1 MKKNLSKKQLGAV
14 GLAAMM
20 AVQTPAMAAEV
31 TTSPEATV
39 QETTQEQ
46 QEETAESQAE
56 EVETVAQTAET
67 SLEAESETLTQ
78 AEVLE
83 GETEAQAEESV
94 EIETSESAEQ
104 KEIQSEEASQA
115 EESTETE
122 TSESEDV
129 VNEYVLAENQ
139 EVLADGWHQDENG
152 KYSYVKDGQLL
163 KNCIEQIDG
172 SYYGFDEYGIM
183 YANTTFNLIYSKDD
197 GFYRAKE
204 NGILYINEWYTIS
217 SSTYYY
223 GEDGKAYTGVRT
235 IDGKQYSFYP
245 SGGLCK
251 DTTWTVEGKVY
262 YCDKEGVATELTNN
276 TWSKIDG
283 KYYYVKNGSL
293 LTSCVEQIDSS
304 YYGFDGYGVL
314 YVNKEFSFYDYE
326 TRTTN
331 RYKAKADGSLYVNEW
346 YQDSTLTYYY
356 GEAGKLCTGLQ
367 TINGKQYCFYS
378 SGILCC
384 NNVVKLGDGTC
395 YYGNSEGI
403 ATEIADNSWMQCG
416 EKWYY
421 VKNGNLL
428 KNCVEK
434 INDHYYGFDENGVM
448 YANVAFGQRNL
459 FTGSYGHRLMALYI
473 RMHGIQ
479 ITIIPTIME
488 KMQKEAQDCR
498 RSMAFSICLMRV
510 VRLLFLEWL
519 YWLMSIITVIQ
530 MALLMRCQTISGTRA
545 TMAIGIM

>member
-459 FTGSYGHRLMALYI
+459 FTGSYGYYRASADGSLYTNAWYSDYNNSYYYGEDAKRSTGLQTI
-473 RMHGIQ
+473 DGIQ
-479 ITIIPTIME
+479 Y
-488 KMQKEAQDCR
+488 
-498 RSMAFSICLMRV
+498 
-510 VRLLFLEWL
+510 LFD
-519 YWLMSIITVIQ
+519 
-530 MALLMRCQTISGTRA
+530 ASGTLAVSRMVVLA
-545 TMAIGIM
+545 NVNY

>member
-1 MKKNLSKKQLGAV
+1 MRKNLSKKMIAM
-14 GLAAMM
+14 GLAVMM

-283 KYYYVKNGSL
+283 KYYYVKM
-293 LTSCVEQIDSS
+293 
-304 YYGFDGYGVL
+304 
-314 YVNKEFSFYDYE
+314 
-326 TRTTN
+326 
-331 RYKAKADGSLYVNEW
+331 
-346 YQDSTLTYYY
+346 
-356 GEAGKLCTGLQ
+356 EA
-367 TINGKQYCFYS
+367 Y
-378 SGILCC
+378 
-384 NNVVKLGDGTC
+384 
-395 YYGNSEGI
+395 
-403 ATEIADNSWMQCG
+403 
-416 EKWYY
+416 
-421 VKNGNLL
+421 
-428 KNCVEK
+428 
-434 INDHYYGFDENGVM
+434 
-448 YANVAFGQRNL
+448 
-459 FTGSYGHRLMALYI
+459 
-473 RMHGIQ
+473 
-479 ITIIPTIME
+479 
-488 KMQKEAQDCR
+488 
-498 RSMAFSICLMRV
+498 
-510 VRLLFLEWL
+510 
-519 YWLMSIITVIQ
+519 
-530 MALLMRCQTISGTRA
+530 
-545 TMAIGIM
+545 